1 MFSGSSYVGNVCR
14 VRTRRGVAGA
24 NHCRRHRPGRRM
36 SVRAIDSP
44 AGSALAGRLGLE
56 RTLTLVA
63 RLREVGIVIVLLAV
77 VAIVSVQAPVFL
89 SVANF
94 EQILL
99 NVSLIA
105 IVAVGQTT
113 VVLTRNVDLS
123 VGSVV
128 GLVAFASGDLLKEH
142 TLGVAGAIA
151 VGCALGLGLGALN
164 GLIVA
169 VARVPAI
176 VARLGTLYVYRGLDF
191 LIAGGKQVSAIDLPH
206 DYLGIA
212 SSSVLGIPT
221 LIVAAALIAVVAA
234 YLLRNSGVGRQL
246 YAIGSNPAAA
256 EVVGIPTQR
265 LIFGAFV
272 VCGLCAGVA
281 GVLWGSR
288 FGSVNALAASGLE
301 LQVIAPVVL
310 GGVNIFGGS
319 GTVVGAVLG
328 AILLATIENA
338 LRILHLSEFWLLAI
352 DGAIILL
359 AVGTDAAIRG
369 YFQRILVRTGRR

>member
-1 MFSGSSYVGNVCR
+1 
-14 VRTRRGVAGA
+14 
-24 NHCRRHRPGRRM
+24 M
-36 SVRAIDSP
+36 SVRAVEAP
-44 AGSALAGRLGLE
+44 AAPTLVRRIGLE
-56 RTLTLVA
+56 RTLTLIA
-63 RLREVGIVIVLLAV
+63 RLRELGLLLVLGLV
-77 VAIVSVQAPVFL
+77 VLVVTIQAPLFFSL
-89 SVANF
+89 SNF

-128 GLVAFASGDLLKEH
+128 GLVAFTTGDLLKQH

-151 VGCALGLGLGALN
+151 AGCILGIALGALN
-164 GLIVA
+164 GFIITVG
-169 VARVPAI
+169 RVPAI
-176 VARLGTLYVYRGLDF
+176 VATLGTLYVFRGFDF
-191 LIAGGKQVSAIDLPH
+191 LVAGGTQVSAIDLPRS
-206 DYLGIA
+206 YLGIA
-212 SSSVLGIPT
+212 SSSVAGIPT
-221 LIVAAALIAVVAA
+221 LILAAAVIGAAAA
-234 YLLRNSGVGRQL
+234 YLLRNSGIGREL

-256 EVVGIPTQR
+256 EVVGIPSQR

-272 VCGLCAGVA
+272 VCGLLAGVA

-301 LQVIAPVVL
+301 LQVIAAVVV

-328 AILLATIENA
+328 AVLLATIQNA
-338 LRILHLSEFWLLAI
+338 LLILHLSEFWLLAI
-352 DGAIILL
+352 DGAVILL
-359 AVGTDAAIRG
+359 AVGADAAIRG
-369 YFQRILVRTGRR
+369 YFQRILMRTGRR

>member
-1 MFSGSSYVGNVCR
+1 MG
-14 VRTRRGVAGA
+14 
-24 NHCRRHRPGRRM
+24 
-36 SVRAIDSP
+36 VRAIDTPTTSV
-44 AGSALAGRLGLE
+44 LAGRIGLE
-56 RTLTLVA
+56 RTLLLIA
-63 RLREVGIVIVLLAV
+63 RLREVGILLVLLLV
-77 VAIVSVQAPVFL
+77 VLVVSIQAPLFF
-89 SVANF
+89 SVSNF

-123 VGSVV
+123 VGSTV
-128 GLVAFASGDLLKEH
+128 GLVAFATGDLLKEH
-142 TLGVAGAIA
+142 TLGVVGAIA
-151 VGCALGLGLGALN
+151 VGCVLGLTLGAFN
-164 GLIVA
+164 GLLVS

-176 VARLGTLYVYRGLDF
+176 VATLGTLYVYRGLDF
-191 LIAGGKQVSAIDLPH
+191 LIAGGKQVSAIDLPR
-206 DYLGIA
+206 DYLGIS

-221 LIVAAALIAVVAA
+221 LIVAAVVIAIVAA
-234 YLLRNSGVGRQL
+234 YLLRNSQVGRQL

-256 EVVGIPTQR
+256 DVVGIPSQR

-272 VCGLCAGVA
+272 VCGLCAGIA

-301 LQVIAPVVL
+301 LQVIAAVVV

-338 LRILHLSEFWLLAI
+338 LRVLHLSEFWLLAI
-352 DGAIILL
+352 DGAVILL
-359 AVGTDAAIRG
+359 AVLTDAAIRG
-369 YFQRILVRTGRR
+369 YFRRILTRTGRR